1 MSAVA
6 TRTAAAPGGLV
17 AASLDLPVALH
28 RRQPHLAAAALLCLA
43 AIVPCLIAL
52 SIDVR
57 TVNGISVW
65 IKPTKFLV
73 SFVVYYATLAWVFG
87 YLPRSAQSTRAG
99 RFVIWAALLAGV
111 YEMAWLLLAAAS
123 GVPAHFNVG
132 TAAWAL
138 AYQVAGVGSVVLIAA
153 ILVQGVMVARQ
164 RDVSIPPALRTALVL
179 GAVIAFAAT
188 LVTAGFL
195 ASGTGHWVG
204 GSNSD
209 AGGLPLIGWS
219 RTGGD
224 LRVAHFWAL
233 HAQQFI
239 PLVGLLL
246 LAIGRPQAK
255 AAVVVAS
262 IGYVALI
269 AFTFVQA
276 LGGKPF
282 LPFLG

>member
-6 TRTAAAPGGLV
+6 ARTAAAPGGLV
-17 AASLDLPVALH
+17 AAFLDLPVEVH

-87 YLPRSAQSTRAG
+87 YLPRAAQSTRAG
-99 RFVIWAALLAGV
+99 RFVIWAALLAGA

-132 TAAWAL
+132 TRAWAL
-138 AYQVAGVGSVVLIAA
+138 AYQVAGVGSVLLIAA

-164 RDVSIPPALRTALVL
+164 RDASIPAALRTALVL
-179 GAVIAFAAT
+179 GAVIAFAVT

-195 ASGTGHWVG
+195 SAGTGHWVG
-204 GSNSD
+204 GLKSD
-209 AGGLPLIGWS
+209 AGGLPLVGWS

-233 HAQQFI
+233 HSQQFI

-246 LAIGRPQAK
+246 VAVGRPRAS

-276 LGGKPF
+276 LGGEPF
-282 LPFLG
+282 LRFLG

>member
-6 TRTAAAPGGLV
+6 TRTAAVTGGLV
-17 AASLDLPVALH
+17 AAILDLPVELQ

-65 IKPTKFLV
+65 IKPIKFLL
-73 SFVVYYATLAWVFG
+73 SFVVYYVTLAWVFG

-111 YEMAWLLLAAAS
+111 YEMAWLLLAASS

-132 TAAWAL
+132 TLAWAL

-164 RDVSIPPALRTALVL
+164 RDASIPPALRTALVL
-179 GAVIAFAAT
+179 GAVMAFAAT

-204 GSNSD
+204 GPPSD
-209 AGGLPLIGWS
+209 AGGLPVIGWS
-219 RTGGD
+219 RSGGD

-246 LAIGRPQAK
+246 VASGQPRAK
-255 AAVVVAS
+255 VAVVFAS